1 MQDNAIHHK
10 EQTDQASES
19 LSVYEQ
25 EETWKILADCQ
36 IFLTLAG
43 LLKLVQRF
51 TEKVTTLMAQKE
63 AEHVLVNC
71 SQPSI
76 GPTIMDEQSPS
87 IKVIIRGQEVARTIV
102 DGGSGVNVINNTT
115 CDKLE
120 FTKWDACSFWL
131 RMADTSTIRPLGLIR
146 QLNVILGGHTF
157 QISIVVLHM
166 EAPGDSLSLSVHTL
180 TVYKVITTTLYNNN
194 NDSFWPSCIYTCKEP
209 R

>member
-1 MQDNAIHHK
+1 
-10 EQTDQASES
+10 
-19 LSVYEQ
+19 
-25 EETWKILADCQ
+25 
-36 IFLTLAG
+36 
-43 LLKLVQRF
+43 
-51 TEKVTTLMAQKE
+51 
-63 AEHVLVNC
+63 
-71 SQPSI
+71 
-76 GPTIMDEQSPS
+76 MDEQSPS